1 MKDWSNKIF
10 TYTIINQEGVMIGQ
24 IRDYLINLENF
35 ALKSDVVISSIERKG
50 KDDFNVYVHC
60 KRGWKI

>member
-1 MKDWSNKIF
+1 MKDWSNKMF
-10 TYTIINQEGVMIGQ
+10 TYTLINQEGVMIGK

-60 KRGWKI
+60 KQGWKI